1 MQRAW
6 DTPKIAAC
14 PDSGCACCSL
24 KSQYPQI
31 VMPPLFRKRGHFS
44 SPILKKRQ
52 KNVRCIVKG
61 VFQYA
66 GSHATHPQGNLPER
80 AETESHSHNNRHM
93 RVNKLLELDEDVPDS
108 DRIEKQHYIEKMKPE
123 YKNRK

>member
-1 MQRAW
+1 MR
-6 DTPKIAAC
+6 
-14 PDSGCACCSL
+14 
-24 KSQYPQI
+24 
-31 VMPPLFRKRGHFS
+31 
-44 SPILKKRQ
+44 

-66 GSHATHPQGNLPER
+66 GSHATHLQGNLPER
-80 AETESHSHNNRHM
+80 AGTESHSHNNRHM